1 MMWKKI
7 KSFFKKFSIGEEAVS
22 QYQPDPN
29 NKYACL
35 FTCYFMA
42 AKTLFSYKKSWHE
55 YKRDAVAA
63 KVLRDD
69 FFVLSHEGMVRTAAG
84 KSSWTA
90 RKVTKDFLQEI
101 FASVLNGRPVV
112 CSLNGEHWVNIDGW
126 QTLPDDN
133 DYLFTVDDP
142 ARAGEQVFIDSSLQI
157 FSPNEKNVRVYQ
169 KTKNGARRKVTTIV
183 LIERT

>member
-1 MMWKKI
+1 MTFENI
-7 KSFFKKFSIGEEAVS
+7 KKFLKKFNLGEETVS
-22 QYQPDPN
+22 QFQPDPN

-42 AKTLFSYKKSWHE
+42 AKTLFGYKKSWHE
-55 YKRDAVAA
+55 YKRDCLAA
-63 KVLRDD
+63 KALRED

-101 FASVLNGRPVV
+101 FSSVLNGRPVI
-112 CSLNGEHWVNIDGW
+112 CSLNGEHWVSIDGW

-142 ARAGEQVFIDSSLQI
+142 ARSKEQVYIDSSLQI
-157 FSPNEKNVRVYQ
+157 FSADEKNIRTYQ
-169 KTKNGARRKVTTIV
+169 KTKNKTKRQVTTIYV
-183 LIERT
+183 IERT

>member
-7 KSFFKKFSIGEEAVS
+7 KELFKKFGIGQETVS
-22 QYQPDPN
+22 QFQLDPN
-29 NKYACL
+29 SKYACL

-42 AKTLFSYKKSWHE
+42 AKTLFDYKKSWAQ
-55 YKRDAVAA
+55 YKRDAIAA
-63 KVLRDD
+63 KALRED

-84 KSSWTA
+84 KPSWTA

-101 FASVLNGRPVV
+101 FSSVLNGRPVI
-112 CSLNGEHWVNIDGW
+112 CSLNGEHWVSIDGW

-142 ARAGEQVFIDSSLQI
+142 ARASERVFIDSSLQI
-157 FSPNEKNVRVYQ
+157 FSADEKNIRTYQ
-169 KTKNGARRKVTTIV
+169 KTKNKTKRQVTTIYV
-183 LIERT
+183 IERT